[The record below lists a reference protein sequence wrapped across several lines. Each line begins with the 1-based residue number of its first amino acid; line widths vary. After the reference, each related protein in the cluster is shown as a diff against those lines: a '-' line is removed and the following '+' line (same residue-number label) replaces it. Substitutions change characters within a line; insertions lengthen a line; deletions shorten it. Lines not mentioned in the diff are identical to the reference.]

1 MSTSPDFK
9 YLWNKQEVATPDMTE
24 LLKKTGHF
32 RRRQL
37 GKLILTNV
45 LLTAT
50 ALFIGYIWYN
60 YQPQMISTKTGMALV
75 ILAMFCFLVVY
86 NGWLPLL
93 KKIEHTSTTQVYLQ
107 QLLKLKEKQRFLQTT
122 MLSVYFL
129 MLSLGIFLY
138 MIEPVSQMSKGWAI
152 FSYGLTLVWVCFNW
166 FFIRPRNIRKQEQ
179 KINALIADYQAL
191 NAQLQKD

>member
-9 YLWNKQEVATPDMTE
+9 YLWNKQEVVTPDVTE

-60 YQPQMISTKTGMALV
+60 YQPQMISTKTGMVLV

-93 KKIEHTSTTQVYLQ
+93 MKIEHTSTTQVYLQ

>member
-9 YLWNKQEVATPDMTE
+9 YLWNKQEVAPPDLKDLFEKTRRFRSRHLRK
-24 LLKKTGHF
+24 LL
-32 RRRQL
+32 
-37 GKLILTNV
+37 LTNI

-50 ALFIGYIWYN
+50 AAFIGYIWYN
-60 YQPQMISTKTGMALV
+60 YHPQMISTKTGMVLV
-75 ILAMFCFLVVY
+75 LGAMLSFLFVY
-86 NGWLPLL
+86 NGWLPFL
-93 KKIEHTSTTQVYLQ
+93 KKVEDSSNTQLYLE

-138 MIEPVSQMSKGWAI
+138 MIEPVSQMSRGWAI
-152 FSYGLTLVWVCFNW
+152 FSYGITLLWVCFNW

-179 KINALIADYQAL
+179 KINALIADYQAIT
-191 NAQLQKD
+191 AQLKQD